1 MACNNCGNLHHSYRY
16 CKIPI
21 TSNGIIHVTSDHK
34 FLMIRRRNTL
44 GFVDFIRG
52 RYSLGNEAHIQN
64 LIDEM
69 TLDEKSML
77 LTKTFPELC
86 TILWNYPH
94 EDSGARE
101 KFETLKPSIPSLVE
115 KSKTAWTSQEW
126 GFPKGRRNNNET
138 DMMSALREYEEE
150 TGYDR
155 RGIRLLKNILPYEEI
170 FTGSNFKSYKH
181 KYFVGFSDAAPSRPH
196 QESEVSAVELLSY
209 EDALVKIRP
218 YNVERKRVLTQVHH
232 LLSMYFPFKNA

>member
-1 MACNNCGNLHHSYRY
+1 MRHSYRY

-21 TSNGIIHVTSDHK
+21 TSNGIIHVTSDHR

-52 RYSLGNEAHIQN
+52 RYNGNETHILN

-69 TLDEKSML
+69 TVTEKEWL
-77 LTKTFPELC
+77 LTKPFSELC
-86 TILWNYPH
+86 AHLWNNPH

-101 KFETLKPSIPSLVE
+101 KFDKIKPQLPALISR
-115 KSKTAWTSQEW
+115 SKTAWTSQEW
-126 GFPKGRRNNNET
+126 GFPKGRRNNNES
-138 DMMSALREYEEE
+138 DIASALREYEEE

-155 RGIRLLKNILPYEEI
+155 QGVQLLKNILPYEEI

-181 KYFVGFSDAAPSRPH
+181 KYFVGFSDEEPKRVF
-196 QESEVSAVELLSY
+196 QESEVSAVELLTY
-209 EDALVKIRP
+209 DEAMAKIRP
-218 YNVERKRVLTQVHH
+218 YNTERKRVLTQVHE
-232 LLSMYFPFKNA
+232 LLSLYFPNPTKTNLDTTI